1 MEEMNKIADGL
12 NKSIADIQ
20 TKHEEAIKALG
31 VEKAKESG
39 EHKETV
45 NKMTQDFDAK
55 MSKLEAVINR
65 KNVADETIKDTTFEY
80 NKKYFN
86 SVADLSPDRRSE
98 LKDLA
103 NSKEAQIS
111 LKSAFGKYLKYP
123 KENFNSMLTPEEQK
137 SFNTII
143 DPQGGYF
150 VRPEFMNSIIEKRFD
165 AHQIHDVVEKRTI
178 GASEISEVADWND
191 YDDAEYVNELANAPA
206 VVTDA
211 NYEQVTWNVK
221 EVLYPKQFTRNSLED
236 SFLDVESYVM
246 GKMREGIVR
255 KDAAL
260 MLAGNGTDKP
270 RGLLTYADGASA
282 RDKIEQITSTNV
294 ASMAWEDVI
303 TLLPSAL
310 RGAYHGNA
318 SFLMRRQSFYEL
330 LSDVDGM
337 GKFQIGNQI
346 QFLSTEK
353 VIMSILGF
361 PVKWEGFME
370 AGNVTAGKAVLF
382 GDFEAAY
389 RLVTKAG
396 VSLIRN
402 DTDARHITLTQR
414 ERKDGKLKDGNALK
428 MLVIK

>member
-1 MEEMNKIADGL
+1 MEEMNKIVDGL

-20 TKHEEAIKALG
+20 TRHEKAIKTIG
-31 VEKAKESG
+31 TERAKESG
-39 EHKETV
+39 EHKDTID
-45 NKMTQDFDAK
+45 KMTQDFGTK
-55 MSKLEAVINR
+55 LTKLEAIINR
-65 KNVADETIKDTTFEY
+65 KNASNDTITDTTFEY

-86 SVADLSPDRRSE
+86 SVADLSPDRRAG

-103 NSKEAQIS
+103 NSKEAQIA
-111 LKSAFGKYLKYP
+111 LKSAFAKYLKYP
-123 KENFNSMLTPEEQK
+123 KENFNSMLTTEEQK

-150 VRPEFMNSIIEKRFD
+150 VRPEFMDSVIEKRFD
-165 AHQIHDVVEKRTI
+165 AHQIHDVVEKVTR
-178 GASEISEVADWND
+178 GSAQVSEAADWND
-191 YDDAEYVNELANAPA
+191 YDDSEYVNELANGPD
-206 VVTDA
+206 VVTDDD
-211 NYEQVTWNVK
+211 YEQVTWNVK
-221 EVLYPKQFTRNSLED
+221 EVLYPKRFTRNSLED
-236 SFLDVESYVM
+236 SYIDVESYVM
-246 GKMREGIVR
+246 RKMREGIIR

-260 MLAGNGTDKP
+260 MIAGNGIDKP
-270 RGLLTYADGASA
+270 RGLLTYDDGASS
-282 RDKIEQITSTNV
+282 RDNIEQITSTNV

-303 TLLPSAL
+303 TLLPSSL

-318 SFLMRRQSFYEL
+318 SYLMRRQSFYEL

-370 AGNVTAGKAVLF
+370 SANVTGGKAVLF
-382 GDFEAAY
+382 GDFESAY

-396 VSLIRN
+396 VSLIRD
-402 DTDARHITLTQR
+402 DTNARYITLTQR

-428 MLVIK
+428 MLVMQ